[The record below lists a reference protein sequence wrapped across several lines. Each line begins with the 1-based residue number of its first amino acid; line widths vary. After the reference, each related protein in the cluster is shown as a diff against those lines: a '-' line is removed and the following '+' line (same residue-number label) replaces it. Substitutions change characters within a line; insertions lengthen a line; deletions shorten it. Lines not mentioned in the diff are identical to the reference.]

1 MRVSSKPTDT
11 PDIEPVISQPLI
23 RHQYW
28 LWLGLLITAFGGYLI
43 MTPVTSPVMMIRY
56 IAAGLFFALF
66 FLLPLTRSY
75 RTLSGAAMA
84 LFLAVAAY
92 PFEAPA
98 LYLFL
103 IVMALYSGTMLYLLP
118 KLAWLLLHAALFTA
132 VSAGSWFTGG
142 VEPLLVSL
150 VSGLLLIPVFLLAFG
165 LIARYEALQD
175 EHQTIMSA
183 YRTTKRQLVADEER
197 ARHDERRTI
206 ARELHDS
213 VGHKLTALLMQL
225 EVYRMS
231 LPPAGQRDVD
241 ALKELAKDSLSETRQ
256 AVKTLKS
263 HEAAGLAAMI
273 QLIRK
278 LEAETM
284 IHVQLTVR
292 QGALTAPLS
301 SDQAAAVYRAVQES
315 LTNSMRHSGG
325 REVTILFEV
334 VGDTIFR
341 FHVSNPVQN
350 DNRPLK
356 EGFGLTAMRE
366 RIAACGGK
374 LTVSKEA
381 DRFVI
386 DGQLPL
392 TKEGDDD
399 DHTDPA
405 R

>member
-1 MRVSSKPTDT
+1 MRVSSKQTDT
-11 PDIEPVISQPLI
+11 PEYEPVISQRLI
-23 RHQYW
+23 HHQYW

-43 MTPVTSPVMMIRY
+43 LTPVTSPVMMIRY

-66 FLLPLTRSY
+66 FLLPLTHSY
-75 RTLSGAAMA
+75 RKLSGAAMA

-103 IVMALYSGTMLYLLP
+103 IAMIIYSGTVLYHLP
-118 KLAWLLLHAALFTA
+118 RAGGLLLHTALFAA
-132 VSAGSWFTGG
+132 VSAGSWLTGG
-142 VEPLLVSL
+142 VEPLLITAVF
-150 VSGLLLIPVFLLAFG
+150 GLLLIPVFILAFG
-165 LIARYEALQD
+165 LIARYEALKE
-175 EHQTIMSA
+175 EHQSVISA
-183 YRTTKRQLVADEER
+183 YRATKRQLVADEER

-231 LPPAGQRDVD
+231 LPPAGQGDVD
-241 ALKELAKDSLSETRQ
+241 SLKELAKDSLSETRQ
-256 AVKTLKS
+256 AVKTLKH

-301 SDQAAAVYRAVQES
+301 GDQAAAVYRAVQES

-325 REVTILFEV
+325 REVSILFEV
-334 VGDTIFR
+334 IGDTVFR
-341 FHVSNPVQN
+341 FHVSNPVT
-350 DNRPLK
+350 DDAPLK

-366 RIAACGGK
+366 RITACGGQ
-374 LTVSKEA
+374 LTISKEA
-381 DRFVI
+381 DRFAI
-386 DGQLPL
+386 DGRLPL
-392 TKEGDDD
+392 MKEGDD
-399 DHTDPA
+399 A
-405 R
+405 

>member
-1 MRVSSKPTDT
+1 MT
-11 PDIEPVISQPLI
+11 Q
-23 RHQYW
+23 QYW
-28 LWLGLLITAFGGYLI
+28 FWTGLLIGSLTAYLL
-43 MTPVTSPVMMIRY
+43 VTQTSSSITAIRY

-75 RTLSGAAMA
+75 RMLSGAAMA
-84 LFLAVAAY
+84 LFLAVTAY

-103 IVMALYSGTMLYLLP
+103 IAMILYSGTMLYHLP

-132 VSAGSWFTGG
+132 VAVGSWFTGG
-142 VEPLLVSL
+142 VEPLLVTF
-150 VSGLLLIPVFLLAFG
+150 VSGLLLIPVFVLAFG

-175 EHQTIMSA
+175 EHRAIMSA
-183 YRTTKRQLVADEER
+183 YRTTKRRLVADEER

-231 LPPAGQRDVD
+231 LPAADQGDVD

-256 AVKTLKS
+256 AVKTLKH

-301 SDQAAAVYRAVQES
+301 GDQAAAVYRAVQES

-325 REVTILFEV
+325 REVSILFEV
-334 VGDTIFR
+334 IGDTVFR
-341 FHVSNPVQN
+341 FHVSNPVQ
-350 DNRPLK
+350 DDKPLK

-374 LTVSKEA
+374 LIISKEA
-381 DRFVI
+381 DRFAI